1 MKLSHN
7 YLQSLLPVTL
17 SPEKTAEILTECG
30 LEVEGIEKYESVRGG
45 LAGLVVGYVTEK
57 AKHPD
62 ADRLSLTKVDVGGE
76 RLLDIVC
83 GAPNVEAGQKV
94 IVATEGTVLYPT
106 EGEPFTIKKSKIRG
120 QASEGMICA
129 EDEIGLGKSHEGIK
143 VLPAELPVGMPVAD
157 YFKVTVDHTIEINIT
172 PNRPDAASHLGAA
185 RDIIARL
192 RLGDASLA
200 LKYPS
205 VAEFASESDSSLI
218 EISIE
223 NTQACQRYGGIYIT
237 GVQVGESPEWLKNFL
252 KTVGLRPINNV
263 VDITNF
269 VLFETGQPLHAFDAG
284 KIKGNKIIVKNCA
297 EGTPFVTLD
306 GVERKLSADDLM
318 ICDAEAPLC
327 LAGIF
332 GGADSGV
339 TEATVNLFLESARFE
354 PSTIRRSGKRHG
366 LKTDSSFRF
375 ERGTDPNGT
384 EYAAKRAALLIRE
397 IAGGTI
403 ASGFR
408 DIYPERFADERNML
422 LRKAVL
428 RRVTGIEIAD
438 ADVQNILEGLG
449 CQITATDAE
458 GFTVWVPLYKTD
470 VTREI
475 DLVEEVIRIYGYDRV
490 PLRGNVTYTQ
500 PEAKGEGRR
509 YAFYAR
515 VANHLASQGFR
526 EILTNSLVHSKYS
539 DVLGLN
545 PAEDVRLLNPISAEL
560 DVMRQT
566 LLGSGLQVVAS
577 NLNRRNTDLNLFEF
591 GKTYKTREGEKSSTE
606 KPLNPF
612 VEREVLAFWV
622 VGNEQPENWKNT
634 AKPVDL
640 FTVKAAL
647 ESVFGKI
654 GVREKISSEA
664 GNHAAFSD
672 VFTIKGAKTGE
683 WGLAGKVKASVLKAF
698 DIKADVYY
706 AELDVWKLAGSVEKE
721 KTVFKD
727 IPKFPYVRRDLALLL
742 DKSVNY
748 ADLEAAARKAER
760 QLLREVNLFDVYEG
774 KNLPEGKKS
783 YAISFI
789 LRDDE
794 KTLTDDITDGVMK
807 RIIET
812 YEKQFGATL
821 RQ

>member
-30 LEVEGIEKYESVRGG
+30 LEVEGLERYESVRGG
-45 LAGLVVGYVTEK
+45 LAGLVVGYVLEK
-57 AKHPD
+57 TKHPD
-62 ADRLSLTKVDVGGE
+62 ADRLNCTKVDAGTGRV
-76 RLLDIVC
+76 LDIVC

-94 IVATEGTVLYPT
+94 IVALEGAVLYPV

-120 QASEGMICA
+120 QVSEGMICA
-129 EDEIGLGKSHEGIK
+129 EDEVGLGRSHDGIK
-143 VLPAELPVGMPVAD
+143 VLPPDLPVGMPVAE
-157 YFKVTVDHTIEINIT
+157 YFGVTTDHTIEINIT

-192 RLGDASLA
+192 RLEEPSLE

-205 VAEFASESDSSLI
+205 VNEFSPASESCPF
-218 EISIE
+218 EISVE
-223 NTQACQRYGGIYIT
+223 NTDACKRYGGIYIT
-237 GVQVGESPEWLKNFL
+237 NVTVGESPAWLQDFL
-252 KTVGLRPINNV
+252 KTVGLRPINNI

-269 VLFETGQPLHAFDAG
+269 VMFETGQPLHAFDAA
-284 KIKGNKIIVKNCA
+284 KVKGNRIIVKNCA

-306 GVERKLSADDLM
+306 GTERKLSADDLM
-318 ICDAEAPLC
+318 ICNAEEPMC
-327 LAGIF
+327 LAGIY
-332 GGADSGV
+332 GGAGSGV
-339 TEATVNLFLESARFE
+339 TGTTTDLFLESARFE
-354 PSTIRRSGKRHG
+354 PSYIRRSGKRHG

-375 ERGTDPNGT
+375 ERGTDPEGT
-384 EYAAKRAALLIRE
+384 EYAAMRAALLIRE

-403 ASGFR
+403 ASGYR
-408 DIYPERFADERNML
+408 DIYPEPFAQRNIR

-428 RRVTGIEIAD
+428 ARVTGMEIPAD
-438 ADVQNILEGLG
+438 AVRNILEGLG
-449 CQITATDAE
+449 CRITSADAD
-458 GFTVWVPLYKTD
+458 GMDVWVPLYKTD

-500 PEAKGEGRR
+500 AETKGEGDRH
-509 YAFYAR
+509 AFYVR
-515 VANHLASQGFR
+515 VANHLASQGYR

-539 DVLGLN
+539 VLSGVN
-545 PAEDVRLLNPISAEL
+545 PDEDVKVINPISAEL
-560 DVMRQT
+560 DVMRQSM
-566 LLGSGLQVVAS
+566 LGSGLQVVAS
-577 NLNRRNTDLNLFEF
+577 NINRRNTDLKLFEF
-591 GKTYKTREGEKSSTE
+591 GKTYKTKAGEKPSAENPLHPFTE
-606 KPLNPF
+606 T
-612 VEREVLAFWV
+612 ETLAFWV
-622 VGNEQPENWKNT
+622 TGNGRAESWRAPQ
-634 AKPVDL
+634 KPVDIY
-640 FTVKAAL
+640 TVKAAL
-647 ESVFGKI
+647 ETVFEKI
-654 GVREKISSEA
+654 GLKEPLASEPET
-664 GNHAAFSD
+664 HAAYSD
-672 VFTIKGAKTGE
+672 VFTVKGAKSGVL
-683 WGLAGKVKASVLKAF
+683 GRVGKVKPATLKAF

-706 AELDVWKLAGSVEKE
+706 AELDVQKLFASVQKE
-721 KTVFKD
+721 KTVFRE

-742 DKSVNY
+742 DKTVAY

-760 QLLREVNLFDVYEG
+760 HLLKEVNLFDVYEG

-794 KTLTDDITDGVMK
+794 KTLTDDITEGVMK

-812 YEKQFGATL
+812 YEKQFGASL

>member
-7 YLQSLLPVTL
+7 YLQRLLPVNL

-45 LAGLVVGYVTEK
+45 LAGLVVGYVAEK
-57 AKHPD
+57 TKHPD

-94 IVATEGTVLYPT
+94 IVAVEGTVLYPT

-129 EDEIGLGKSHEGIK
+129 EDEIGLGKSHDGIK
-143 VLPAELPVGMPVAD
+143 ILPAELPVGMPVAD
-157 YFKVTVDHTIEINIT
+157 YFQITTDHTIEINIT

-192 RLGDASLA
+192 RLGDASLE

-205 VAEFASESDSSLI
+205 VAEFAPETDASPI
-218 EISIE
+218 EISVE

-237 GVQVGESPEWLKNFL
+237 DVKVGESPGWLKDFL
-252 KTVGLRPINNV
+252 KTIGLRPINNV

-269 VLFETGQPLHAFDAG
+269 VLFETGQPLHAFDAA
-284 KIKGNKIIVKNCA
+284 KIKGNKIVVKNCA

-306 GVERKLSADDLM
+306 GTERTLSAEDLM
-318 ICDAEAPLC
+318 ICNAEEPMC

-339 TEATVNLFLESARFE
+339 TESTVNVFLESARFE
-354 PSTIRRSGKRHG
+354 PSSIRRSGKRHG

-375 ERGTDPNGT
+375 ERGTDPDGT

-397 IAGGTI
+397 IAGGRI

-408 DIYPERFADERNML
+408 DVYPEPFAERYIV

-428 RRVTGIEIAD
+428 RRVTGIEIPD
-438 ADVQNILEGLG
+438 ADVKNILEGLG
-449 CQITATDAE
+449 CKITAADAD

-500 PEAKGEGRR
+500 PETKGEGNLHD
-509 YAFYAR
+509 FYAR
-515 VANHLASQGFR
+515 VANHLAAQGFR

-539 DVLGLN
+539 EVLGLN
-545 PAEDVRLLNPISAEL
+545 PSEDVKILNPISAEL

-566 LLGSGLQVVAS
+566 LLGSGLHVTAA
-577 NLNRRNTDLNLFEF
+577 NLNRRNTDLRLFEF
-591 GKTYKTREGEKSSTE
+591 GRVYKTREGEQSTKE
-606 KPLNPF
+606 APLKPF
-612 VEREVLAFWV
+612 AEREVLAFWV
-622 VGNEQPENWKNT
+622 TGNEQPENWKN
-634 AKPVDL
+634 AARPVDL

-647 ESVFGKI
+647 ESVFDKI
-654 GVREKISSEA
+654 GVREKVSSEA
-664 GNHAAFSD
+664 GTHAAFSD
-672 VFTIKGAKTGE
+672 VFTLNGAKTGE

-706 AELDVWKLAGSVEKE
+706 AELDVQKLAASVEKE
-721 KTVFKD
+721 KTVFKE

-760 QLLREVNLFDVYEG
+760 RLLHDVNLFDVYEG

>member
-1 MKLSHN
+1 MKLSYN
-7 YLQSLLPVTL
+7 YLRSLLPVEL

-30 LEVEGIEKYESVRGG
+30 LEVEGIERYESVRGG
-45 LAGLVVGYVTEK
+45 LAGLVVGYVSEK
-57 AKHPD
+57 TKHPD
-62 ADRLSLTKVDVGGE
+62 ADRLSCTKVDIGSG

-83 GAPNVEAGQKV
+83 GAPNVEVGQKV
-94 IVATEGTVLYPT
+94 IVATEGAVLYPT

-129 EDEIGLGKSHEGIK
+129 EDEIGLGKSHDGIK
-143 VLPAELPVGMPVAD
+143 VLPPDLPVGMPVAD
-157 YFKVTVDHTIEINIT
+157 YFKVTTDYAIEINIT

-192 RLGDASLA
+192 RLDDATLE
-200 LKYPS
+200 LNYPS
-205 VAEFASESDSSLI
+205 INEFSPASESCPLQ
-218 EISIE
+218 ISIE
-223 NTQACQRYGGIYIT
+223 NNEACKRYGGIYIT
-237 GVQVGESPEWLKNFL
+237 GVTIGESPDWLKNFL
-252 KTVGLRPINNV
+252 KTIGLRPINNV
-263 VDITNF
+263 VDIGNF
-269 VLFETGQPLHAFDAG
+269 VLFETGQPLHAFDADRIRG
-284 KIKGNKIIVKNCA
+284 QRIIVKNCA
-297 EGTPFVTLD
+297 EGTPFVMLD

-318 ICDAEAPLC
+318 ICDAEGPMC

-332 GGADSGV
+332 GGAGSGV
-339 TEATVNLFLESARFE
+339 SENTVNLFLESARFE
-354 PSTIRRSGKRHG
+354 PSFIRRSGKRHG

-408 DIYPERFADERNML
+408 DIYPEPFADREVR
-422 LRKAVL
+422 LRKSVL
-428 RRVTGIEIAD
+428 ERVTGISIP
-438 ADVQNILEGLG
+438 DVAVRNILEGLG
-449 CQITATDAE
+449 CRITASDAE
-458 GFTVWVPLYKTD
+458 GHTVWIPLYKTD

-490 PLRGNVTYTQ
+490 PLRGNITYTQ
-500 PEAKGEGRR
+500 AETKGEGDR
-509 YAFYAR
+509 YAFYASL
-515 VANHLASQGFR
+515 ANHLASQGYR

-539 DVLGLN
+539 EALGLN
-545 PAEDVRLLNPISAEL
+545 PAEDVKILNPISAEL
-560 DVMRQT
+560 DVMRQS
-566 LLGSGLQVVAS
+566 LLGSGLQVLAS
-577 NLNRRNTDLNLFEF
+577 NINRRNTDLKLFEF
-591 GKTYKTREGEKSSTE
+591 GKTYKTNEGVTATREN
-606 KPLNPF
+606 PLAPYA
-612 VEREVLAFWV
+612 EREVLGFWIS
-622 VGNEQPENWKNT
+622 GNEQPENWKNT
-634 AKPVDL
+634 GRPVDL
-640 FTVKAAL
+640 YTLKTVL
-647 ESVFGKI
+647 ESVFDKI
-654 GVREKISSEA
+654 GLTERIVSEA
-664 GNHAAFSD
+664 TEGAAYAEHF
-672 VFTIKGAKTGE
+672 VLKGAKSGE
-683 WGLAGKVKASVLKAF
+683 LGLAGKLKAPLLKAF

-706 AELDVWKLAGSVEKE
+706 AELDVAKLYAAVEQK
-721 KTVFKD
+721 KTRFTD

-748 ADLEAAARKAER
+748 ADLETAARKAEK

-821 RQ
+821 R